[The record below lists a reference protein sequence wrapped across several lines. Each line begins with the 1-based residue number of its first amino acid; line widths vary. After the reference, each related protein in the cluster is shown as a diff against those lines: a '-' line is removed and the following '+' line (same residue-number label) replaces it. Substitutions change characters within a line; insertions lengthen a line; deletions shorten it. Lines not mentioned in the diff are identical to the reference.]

1 MAPLDVVKNIV
12 NKIVENKVDLKLKG
26 VNWNII
32 FFFINLLIG
41 QCKPVNWN
49 SIEI

>member
-26 VNWNII
+26 VN
-32 FFFINLLIG
+32 
-41 QCKPVNWN
+41 
-49 SIEI
+49 